1 MSRPGRDHDHLRDMT
16 RDMTGHMTRDMTG
29 DARPEAATCI
39 PTIGL
44 LTGDAR
50 PVTDALLARMAALS
64 EQEQFE
70 DAGTVRDRLLHL
82 VRAAARTQ
90 RIAPLAVQPADRR
103 GTACGWTAGGS
114 WSASA
119 TASWPVPA

>member
-1 MSRPGRDHDHLRDMT
+1 MGRCGAPCSGRQSAEEYAAVV
-16 RDMTGHMTRDMTG
+16 G
-29 DARPEAATCI
+29 DA
-39 PTIGL
+39 IGL

-64 EQEQFE
+64 EQERFE

-90 RIAPLAVQPADRR
+90 RIAPLASSPRSSRR
-103 GTACGWTAGGS
+103 AVRRPAGGS

-119 TASWPVPA
+119 TAGWPAPA